1 MKDSMIAKD
10 FYTYSIKIL
19 RQEKNLRDHWL
30 GGEPPREWS
39 GSRVLFG

>member
-1 MKDSMIAKD
+1 MIAKD

-19 RQEKNLRDHWL
+19 HQEKILRDHGL

>member
-1 MKDSMIAKD
+1 MIAKD

-19 RQEKNLRDHWL
+19 RQEKILRDQGQ
-30 GGEPPREWS
+30 GGEPPRERS